1 MPDYLVLGD
10 SPHSQDAWTATQD
23 AQGRTLRPARP
34 AREEQVITLRLG
46 RQFTARLRLPRSG
59 TTGADRQ
66 ANIAKAARL
75 VRLGEEIASGV
86 QVIEYEVRFTEARE
100 ALVGAEE
107 RDAQGGVVRG
117 ASYAP
122 PVEESLSHAF
132 TLRVDGADIV
142 KRELTDE
149 EFQQRDW
156 PLVLASR
163 VPPRSETWRS
173 SP

>member
-1 MPDYLVLGD
+1 MPDYLLLGD

-46 RQFTARLRLPRSG
+46 RQFTARLRLPRSD

-75 VRLGEEIASGV
+75 VRLGEEIAPGI

-100 ALVGAEE
+100 ALVAAEE
-107 RDAQGGVVRG
+107 RDAKGSVVRA
-117 ASYAP
+117 ASYAQ
-122 PVEESLSHAF
+122 PVQESLAHAF
-132 TLRVDGADIV
+132 TLRVGGRDLV
-142 KRELTDE
+142 KRELTDA
-149 EFQQRDW
+149 EFQQADW
-156 PLVLASR
+156 PSVLASR
-163 VPPRSETWRS
+163 VPPGSETWRS